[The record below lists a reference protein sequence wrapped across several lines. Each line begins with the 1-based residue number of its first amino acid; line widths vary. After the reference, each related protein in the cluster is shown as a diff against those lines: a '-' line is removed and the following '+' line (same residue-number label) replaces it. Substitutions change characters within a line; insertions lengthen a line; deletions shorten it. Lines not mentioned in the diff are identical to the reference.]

1 MPCPFPQSDPCDNIE
16 FRDVSSAHITQPA
29 ATIINNNFRSLL
41 CLLGPTTEPVD
52 LGAVSPGTVINGDVS
67 NSSFP
72 GLDGNL
78 TFSLGPQDPNCPTVT
93 MNPNGTF
100 TIQV

>member
-16 FRDVSSAHITQPA
+16 FRDVSFAHVSQPA

-41 CLLGPTTEPVD
+41 CLLGPTATSVNS
-52 LGAVSPGTVINGDVS
+52 GIASPGQVLTGDVS
-67 NSSFP
+67 NFSFP

-78 TFSLGPQDPNCPTVT
+78 TFSLGPQDPSCGTVI
-93 MNPNGTF
+93 MNPDGTF

>member
-1 MPCPFPQSDPCDNIE
+1 MSCSFSQSDPCDNIE
-16 FRDVSSAHITQPA
+16 FRDVSSAHVAQPA

-41 CLLGPTTEPVD
+41 CLLGPTTTPVD
-52 LGAVSPGTVINGDVS
+52 LGSVSSGAVINGDVS

-78 TFSLGPQDPNCPTVT
+78 TFSLGPQDPNCPTVV

>member
-1 MPCPFPQSDPCDNIE
+1 MPCSFSQSDPCDNIE

-29 ATIINNNFRSLL
+29 ANIINNNFRSLL
-41 CLLGPTTEPVD
+41 CLLGPTTTPID
-52 LGAVSPGTVINGDVS
+52 LGEISSGAVINGDVS

-78 TFSLGPQDPNCPTVT
+78 TFSLGPQDPNCPTVV